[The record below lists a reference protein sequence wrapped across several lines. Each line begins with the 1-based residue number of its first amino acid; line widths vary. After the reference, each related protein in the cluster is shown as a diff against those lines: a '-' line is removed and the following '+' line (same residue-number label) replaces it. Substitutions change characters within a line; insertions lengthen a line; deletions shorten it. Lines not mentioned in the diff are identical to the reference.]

1 MPKVTYILLDGQ
13 KKEVEGEDGK
23 TILQIALDN
32 GIDMEHAC
40 GGNGFCTTCSC
51 EVQDGQKMIDDGVV
65 SAVNDK
71 EENMGV
77 EGPESRLGCQ
87 AKVSGDIMVK
97 IVEV

>member
-1 MPKVTYILLDGQ
+1 
-13 KKEVEGEDGK
+13 
-23 TILQIALDN
+23 
-32 GIDMEHAC
+32 
-40 GGNGFCTTCSC
+40 
-51 EVQDGQKMIDDGVV
+51 MIDDGVV

-87 AKVSGDIMVK
+87 AKVSGDITVK